1 MSHARLLSSNGI
13 PSVGSAAWG
22 DGSESRGTRRQC
34 RESTFD
40 RVNAF
45 FPEDLRVLEG
55 KNATRKDCLEKQTL
69 DVV

>member
-1 MSHARLLSSNGI
+1 M
-13 PSVGSAAWG
+13 
-22 DGSESRGTRRQC
+22 RRQC

-69 DVV
+69 DVI